1 MIFLLNHP
9 VLLSGN
15 EKGVKMLEVEVYVS
29 LKKTV
34 SDPQGLAVKRSLESL
49 GYSEVKEVRVGK
61 FIQLRLDLEDRE
73 KASQRIEEMCKKLLA
88 NPIIEDFTFKIK

>member
-1 MIFLLNHP
+1 
-9 VLLSGN
+9 
-15 EKGVKMLEVEVYVS
+15 MLEVEVYVS

>member
-1 MIFLLNHP
+1 
-9 VLLSGN
+9 
-15 EKGVKMLEVEVYVS
+15 MLEVEVYVS

-34 SDPQGLAVKRSLESL
+34 SDPQGLAVKHSLESL

>member
-1 MIFLLNHP
+1 MKKEL
-9 VLLSGN
+9 
-15 EKGVKMLEVEVYVS
+15 KMLEVEVYVS

-34 SDPQGLAVKRSLESL
+34 SDPQGLAVKHSLESL

-61 FIQLRLDLEDRE
+61 FVQLRLDLEDRE

>member
-1 MIFLLNHP
+1 VKKEL
-9 VLLSGN
+9 
-15 EKGVKMLEVEVYVS
+15 KMLEVEVYVS

-34 SDPQGLAVKRSLESL
+34 SDPQGLAVKHSLESL
-49 GYSEVKEVRVGK
+49 GYSEVKDVRVGK

-73 KASQRIEEMCKKLLA
+73 KASQRIEEMGRKLLA

>member
-1 MIFLLNHP
+1 
-9 VLLSGN
+9 
-15 EKGVKMLEVEVYVS
+15 MLEVEVYVS

-34 SDPQGLAVKRSLESL
+34 SDPQGLAVKHSLESL
-49 GYSEVKEVRVGK
+49 GYSEVKDVRVGK